1 MFIGTYNNSIDVKN
15 RMIVPAKFREELG
28 LRCVITRGL
37 DDCLYIYT
45 MAEWNRMLEKLNSV
59 PTSSKEGRAFVR
71 AFTGKASECELDRQG
86 RVTIPQV
93 LRQDAGIIK
102 DLVTIGCNDKIEVWS
117 KESFEKEETE
127 LVNSDVDL
135 GKVMEKYG
143 I

>member
-1 MFIGTYNNSIDVKN
+1 MFIGTYNNSIDAKN

-45 MAEWNRMLEKLNSV
+45 MAEWNEMLEKLNKV
-59 PTSSKEGRAFVR
+59 PTSSREGRAFVR

-86 RVTIPQV
+86 RVTIPQD
-93 LRQDAGIIK
+93 LRKDAGIIK
-102 DLVTIGCNDKIEVWS
+102 ELVTIGCNDKIEVWAQ
-117 KESFEKEETE
+117 EAFEKEEQH
-127 LVNSDVDL
+127 LASSDVDL
-135 GKVMEKYG
+135 GEVMEKYG